1 MIFWDMEARAGG
13 AGAAGAGAAAAAGA
27 GDGASGGQCEHGI
40 GSRVACRAADV
51 KPSVRLES
59 GEEDLEYKDKA
70 AEGAGGR
77 VGVLWHCR
85 ALAELHF
92 DFARSS
98 GPSSVNVK
106 PM

>member
-1 MIFWDMEARAGG
+1 MEGRAGG

-59 GEEDLEYKDKA
+59 GEEDLEEA
-70 AEGAGGR
+70 VLAGHGR
-77 VGVLWHCR
+77 THC
-85 ALAELHF
+85 
-92 DFARSS
+92 
-98 GPSSVNVK
+98 
-106 PM
+106 

>member
-1 MIFWDMEARAGG
+1 MIFWDMEGRAGG

-59 GEEDLEYKDKA
+59 GEEDLECKDKVA
-70 AEGAGGR
+70 AGAGR
-77 VGVLWHCR
+77 RMGVLGHCR

-92 DFARSS
+92 AGSS
-98 GPSSVNVK
+98 GPSQSAQDYRA
-106 PM
+106 